1 MQVIATFDELEINR
15 DPESKIKGT
24 ASFIVTKPKMFIE
37 IKFFAHHQK
46 QGLIGRCE
54 TFTPGQKILLP
65 IESELYNG
73 KVQHNITFGEL
84 PQPFFDKQTGEV
96 DTDIPLRKA
105 VSAQPKKAVA

>member
-1 MQVIATFDELEINR
+1 MQVLATFDELEINR
-15 DPESKIKGT
+15 DPDSKIKGT

-54 TFTPGQKILLP
+54 TFTPGQKVLLP

-84 PQPFFDKQTGEV
+84 PQPFFDKKGEP
-96 DTDIPLRKA
+96 DKDIPLRTN
-105 VSAQPKKAVA
+105 QPKKTAA